1 MPFLGTTGGGSV
13 KQYGGQANLGYFIK
27 NSLRIRASAGGY
39 LNRTFSSGDQQ
50 KFTLSLWVKR
60 GNSSTNRIFT
70 CGSSGTSYFQ
80 FRFDSD
86 DKLLI
91 SSENPSLLLNLG
103 TSQLFRDYSAWY
115 HLVLAIDTTQATAS
129 NRVRLYVNGTEATSF
144 SPSTYP
150 TQNTNLL
157 VNSNIAHYIGELS
170 YALTNGY
177 DGYMA
182 EINFVNAQ
190 QLTPSSFGKT
200 DNGTGQWIP
209 KKYLSTYGTNGFYL
223 KFADTSAAT
232 AAAIGKDSS
241 SNGNNWTPN
250 NISVTAGVT
259 YDAMTDSP
267 TRSAA
272 ASNYATL
279 NPLVG
284 TAGRTY
290 SDGNLKY
297 SYANNWQKPTY
308 STIGTTT
315 TLIYCELTNQSPT
328 NVTEFAIVDSAF
340 TAAFNG
346 ADTTNGSTTNT
357 LRVSNNAVTFY
368 AAVGGT
374 ASIYKNGSTVATG
387 LTTAGNNDI
396 IMMAFDPTTGKIW
409 FGVNG
414 VWHNSGNPAAGT
426 NASYTWTGGTGP
438 YFVAVGEE
446 NGGTATINFG
456 QRPFTYTLPAG
467 FKSLNTFNLP

>member
-1 MPFLGTTGGGSV
+1 M
-13 KQYGGQANLGYFIK
+13 
-27 NSLRIRASAGGY
+27 
-39 LNRTFSSGDQQ
+39 
-50 KFTLSLWVKR
+50 
-60 GNSSTNRIFT
+60 
-70 CGSSGTSYFQ
+70 
-80 FRFDSD
+80 
-86 DKLLI
+86 
-91 SSENPSLLLNLG
+91 
-103 TSQLFRDYSAWY
+103 
-115 HLVLAIDTTQATAS
+115 
-129 NRVRLYVNGTEATSF
+129 
-144 SPSTYP
+144 
-150 TQNTNLL
+150 
-157 VNSNIAHYIGELS
+157 
-170 YALTNGY
+170 
-177 DGYMA
+177 
-182 EINFVNAQ
+182 
-190 QLTPSSFGKT
+190 
-200 DNGTGQWIP
+200 
-209 KKYLSTYGTNGFYL
+209 
-223 KFADTSAAT
+223 
-232 AAAIGKDSS
+232 
-241 SNGNNWTPN
+241 
-250 NISVTAGVT
+250 TAGVT
-259 YDAMTDSP
+259 YDAMIDSP
-267 TRSAA
+267 TLSAA

-315 TLIYCELTNQSPT
+315 TLIYCELTNQSAT

-368 AAVGGT
+368 AAVGDT